1 MNDFKRIENFIKKV
15 PKSELHLHIEG
26 SLEPELMFKLS
37 KRNKVEIPFK
47 SIEEIKSAYNFSNL
61 DSFLKIYYEGSN
73 VLISEE
79 DFFDLTWEYI
89 LRCKQD
95 NIVHA
100 EIFFDPQSHTERGIE
115 FNTVLSG
122 IHKALEKANSELGI
136 TSKIIMCFL
145 RHLDEE
151 PCFQV
156 LKEATKH
163 KDKIIGVG
171 LDSSE
176 KGNPPQKFK
185 NLFEAAIK
193 EGFLTVAHAGEEGPP
208 EYIWDSLNLLKANS
222 EFNITSKIIMCFLR
236 HLEEEP
242 CFEIL
247 NQAAKHKDKII
258 AVGLDSSEKG
268 NPPQKFK
275 NLFEK
280 AIQEG
285 FLTVAHAGEEGP
297 PEYIWD
303 SLKLLKVKRIDH
315 GVQCLKDSKLVDLLK
330 KNQTPLTV
338 CPLSNIKLCVFDRL
352 ENHNLKKML
361 DRGLRVMVNSDD
373 PAYFGGYLNT
383 NLVETSKAL
392 NLSLEDVKVL
402 IKNSFKSSF
411 LDENS
416 KKTWL
421 SKI

>member
-1 MNDFKRIENFIKKV
+1 MNDTEIITNYIHNT
-15 PKSELHLHIEG
+15 PKTELHLHIEG

-37 KRNKVEIPFK
+37 KRNKIKIPFK
-47 SIEEIKSAYNFSNL
+47 SVDEIRSAYNFSNL
-61 DSFLKIYYEGSN
+61 DSFLKIYYQGSN
-73 VLISEE
+73 VLITEE

-89 LRCKQD
+89 LRCKKD
-95 NIVHA
+95 NIVHT

-115 FNTVLSG
+115 FNTIING
-122 IHKALEKANSELGI
+122 IHGA
-136 TSKIIMCFL
+136 
-145 RHLDEE
+145 
-151 PCFQV
+151 
-156 LKEATKH
+156 
-163 KDKIIGVG
+163 
-171 LDSSE
+171 
-176 KGNPPQKFK
+176 
-185 NLFEAAIK
+185 
-193 EGFLTVAHAGEEGPP
+193 
-208 EYIWDSLNLLKANS
+208 LLKANS

-338 CPLSNIKLCVFDRL
+338 CPLSNIKLCVFDKL

-361 DRGLRVMVNSDD
+361 DKGLRVMVNSDD

-392 NLSLEDVKVL
+392 NLGLEDVKIL

-416 KKTWL
+416 KKNWL

>member
-1 MNDFKRIENFIKKV
+1 MNDTEIITNYIHNT
-15 PKSELHLHIEG
+15 PKTELHLHIEG

-37 KRNKVEIPFK
+37 KRNKIKIPFK
-47 SIEEIKSAYNFSNL
+47 SVDEIRSAYNFSNL
-61 DSFLKIYYEGSN
+61 DSFLKIYYQGSN
-73 VLISEE
+73 VLITEE

-89 LRCKQD
+89 LRCKKD
-95 NIVHA
+95 NIVHT

-115 FNTVLSG
+115 FNTIING
-122 IHKALEKANSELGI
+122 IHGA
-136 TSKIIMCFL
+136 
-145 RHLDEE
+145 
-151 PCFQV
+151 
-156 LKEATKH
+156 
-163 KDKIIGVG
+163 
-171 LDSSE
+171 
-176 KGNPPQKFK
+176 
-185 NLFEAAIK
+185 
-193 EGFLTVAHAGEEGPP
+193 
-208 EYIWDSLNLLKANS
+208 LLKANS

-247 NQAAKHKDKII
+247 NQAVKHKDKII

-297 PEYIWD
+297 TEYIWD

-416 KKTWL
+416 KKNWL